1 VSRTVR
7 VLLILAVV
15 VVLVLVAVDFAA
27 KIAVER
33 VSARELREADEIDAG
48 GVQTSVDTFP
58 FLGRLLLAGETS
70 FSIGLDDVT
79 DQGVRIDRIE
89 FEVDGLVFDR
99 GEALD
104 RRVRI
109 DDVDRVRATVVI
121 DEDTITETTGVAVDL
136 EPGSATAAGATVAV
150 GLAGRDVQVAV
161 PGLGAASFAVPST
174 AYLPCEPT
182 LAIEEDRIELSC
194 TIDALPPL
202 VNEVLGRVNP

>member
-1 VSRTVR
+1 MSRTVK
-7 VLLILAVV
+7 VLL
-15 VVLVLVAVDFAA
+15 VLFVLFLLLLVAIDIGT

-33 VSARELREADEIDAG
+33 ISAQALRDSDEINAG
-48 GVQTSVDTFP
+48 GVETSVDSFP
-58 FLGRLLLAGETS
+58 FLGRLLVSGETS
-70 FSIGLDDVT
+70 FSIALDDVT